1 MSKIQ
6 WILNDVPSL
15 PLSTLRVSNDI
26 FLGDP
31 TDIRR
36 KFDMLSN
43 DIEMELGVPV
53 WFKIENDAWFG
64 NPQITVIDL

>member
-1 MSKIQ
+1 MSKIP

-31 TDIRR
+31 TNLVR
-36 KFDMLSN
+36 KFNLLSDN
-43 DIEMELGVPV
+43 IEAELGVPV
-53 WFKIENDAWFG
+53 WFDITYGAHYE
-64 NPQITVIDL
+64 PIITVIDL